1 MMSQENKKIEKQIV
15 TKIITDGRDEH
26 RLQTTIFLPSN
37 LAKKKIDE
45 TTDGK

>member
-1 MMSQENKKIEKQIV
+1 MSETKRRDYDESGNKKIEKQKL

-37 LAKKKIDE
+37 LAKKN
-45 TTDGK
+45 